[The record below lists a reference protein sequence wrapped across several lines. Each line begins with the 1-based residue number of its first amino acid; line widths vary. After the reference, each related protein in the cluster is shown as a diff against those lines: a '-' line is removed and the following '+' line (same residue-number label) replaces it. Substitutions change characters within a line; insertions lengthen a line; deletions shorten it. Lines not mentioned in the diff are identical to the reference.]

1 MKLVD
6 RWRTLDP
13 AWKFA
18 LGGFIVARVWFT
30 VWSLII
36 ALVVPMVLQNL
47 DLFGAPVL
55 AVFDLSS
62 SECYVYSRE
71 MDGTTL
77 IFRAGERGVVMDT
90 QTSSL
95 WSLRDGRAVQ
105 GVYAGRALN
114 ASAYPVEEIFPYHGI
129 AADANPLLALWQRF
143 DTVWYL
149 AIAARGY
156 TVDASAVYFPAYP
169 ALIRVVSALT
179 GNGMLAALLVSNTA
193 LIGALVLFYRLTA
206 HLFDDA
212 VARRAG
218 AYLLF
223 FPTSFFL
230 FAAYTESLFLFFT
243 LAAFACALRRLWF
256 LAALVAM
263 LAALTRLQGVL
274 LVLPLAYLWWQARR
288 NGHVTRNTQHA
299 LLLIPFATILFLVL
313 TNLGLMSAYQERL
326 HAQFVFPWD
335 NLGAA
340 IALIASGRGS
350 LIDLLNLLVTVL
362 LAIMVARVWTRL
374 PRAYGWYAVAMLLAP
389 LWRMTTEQPLV
400 SMTRYALAIFPVFMM
415 WGAWGKHAWVNRA
428 IVYIS
433 FPLNLYLSA
442 QFILW
447 GWVG

>member
-18 LGGFIVARVWFT
+18 LGGFIVARVWLT
-30 VWSLII
+30 IWSLLT

-55 AVFDLSS
+55 AVFDLQS
-62 SECYVYSRE
+62 SERYAYSRE
-71 MDGTTL
+71 IDDTVL
-77 IFRAGERGVVMDT
+77 IFRAAERGMVMDT
-90 QTSSL
+90 QTASL
-95 WSLRDGRAVQ
+95 WSLRDGRAAQ
-105 GVYAGRALN
+105 GVYAGRVLKP
-114 ASAYPVEEIFPYHGI
+114 SAYPVEDIFPYHGV
-129 AADANPLLALWQRF
+129 AADTNPLLAYWQRF
-143 DTVWYL
+143 DTIWYL

-156 TVDASAVYFPAYP
+156 AVNASAVYFPVYP
-169 ALIRVVSALT
+169 ALIRVVSVFT
-179 GNGMLAALLVSNTA
+179 GNAMLAALLISNAA
-193 LIGALVLFYRLTA
+193 LIGVLVLLYRLTA

-212 VARRAG
+212 SARRAV

-230 FAAYTESLFLFFT
+230 FAGYTESLFLFFT
-243 LAAFACALRRLWF
+243 LAALVRAFRRQWF
-256 LAALVAM
+256 LAALIAM

-274 LVLPLAYLWWQARR
+274 LILPLVYLWWQARG
-288 NGHVTRNTQHA
+288 NGHATRNTQYA
-299 LLLIPFATILFLVL
+299 LLLIPLATILFLAL

-340 IALIASGRGS
+340 IALIASGHGS

-362 LAIMVARVWTRL
+362 LMIMVARVWTRL

-400 SMTRYALAIFPVFMM
+400 SMTRYALAIFPMFML
-415 WGAWGKHAWVNRA
+415 WGAWGKHAWVNRVV
-428 IVYIS
+428 VYLS
-433 FPLNLYLSA
+433 FPLNLYLTA
-442 QFILW
+442 QFVMW